1 LKSSSQDNKFQAS
14 AEYLTD
20 YDGVKGAVI
29 TDSEGLVVIQS
40 PASGFDGE
48 LCAATGL
55 ELISVMDRS
64 IGKIAE
70 PGCEYLSIKTG
81 RDWITVAK
89 STVFYVVVLAER
101 KADDLLN
108 VRISRALEMI
118 ASYIKDRYPAIL
130 LDQKPAASKGEKKM
144 EASNV

>member
-1 LKSSSQDNKFQAS
+1 LKTSKQGNKFQAS
-14 AEYLTD
+14 VEYLID
-20 YDGVKGAVI
+20 YAGVRGTVI
-29 TDSEGLVVIQS
+29 TDDEGLVITQS

-55 ELISVMDRS
+55 ELISVMDKN
-64 IGKIAE
+64 IKKIAE

-81 RDWITVAK
+81 SDWITVAK
-89 STVFYVVVLAER
+89 STVFYVIVLADR
-101 KADDLLN
+101 KADDLLS

-118 ASYIKDRYPAIL
+118 ASHIKDKYPAIL
-130 LDQKPAASKGEKKM
+130 LEQKPAARRHEKKM